1 MGICSSKESDSNK
14 KRKLPLLTK
23 NTIREFK
30 KNYYSQ
36 LTDSSNLQQTS
47 ATSNKQQKYIQEI
60 YSLNKYGINIKTN
73 QKFSHPLKFVFN
85 LNNFKCKMLSENTLY
100 ILYII
105 FDGKDFPMSF
115 GKGNNPSFV
124 FNQTFFKEIT
134 FEKMATSY
142 LEVYLYTYKSI
153 LNDKRNLDVMTKSE
167 ILSQAQIFSC
177 FKINLLTLA
186 FAPEKHD
193 LILIDPK
200 RIRVQLGRINYYVS
214 CKHIEDVYLNIK
226 QFKINLNNLKYNE
239 IALKLKLENKNLNR
253 EKESE
258 YTDNLIGEPNDNENS
273 MIYEYP
279 LNKEEENLIYNISES
294 FALIKKNSTKN
305 TNNNNN
311 NNNANNINDNN
322 INDNN
327 NNKNEKIEKLNLHGK
342 MSLVDLFNSETSLN
356 IYSVRL
362 QKKEETNQS
371 QKSTFFMKKLDLPE
385 IAKMSY
391 KKNPIENPDLIKSY
405 KLIGIISLNFNK
417 ILNEF
422 EEKLSKIANRLFQ
435 SMSNKKNSLIKTLS
449 GSKIM
454 KFGIE
459 EDLTNKVQSN
469 KNLYDY
475 NIDQVKYKIENFI
488 INILDNEDLN
498 ITEDIYWEGEPI
510 GTIDLNLEINNL
522 PLIRQIR
529 FGVMTETGFELS
541 SIFLYDNLN
550 LSNDLPEEILEL
562 NKLKEKFEQEIDF
575 SILKKIKTILERSL
589 YDNFL
594 YYGFST
600 EEYLYQSQAI
610 IIDLGIGLFGL
621 LDKIKFEYM
630 HITFQILKLIL
641 KRYEFDLGILSK
653 KWFKPKGNNMKQKNS
668 YELILHPSKTN
679 NCNFEGE
686 YNDVEYEFFDNYLVN
701 EKIIEKYLN
710 FHSEILNFCLNNLNK
725 GKNLSKDCM
734 EFTYFYLS
742 IAFFQNPQFRN
753 SFVNSVTNNIDLK
766 DTKYLKFLKRMNN
779 YSRKDSSNANKI
791 VVLWDIL
798 FYQRLESA
806 INLYLEKIKR
816 KNSDSS
822 TINKIENINAIKEQL
837 MDIKTMTEIKIEKS
851 NNNIISFNKSYWY
864 NKINKRDYIFYDL
877 ILELFDHTNELR
889 NKLFMDRVSKVINF
903 KNPEK
908 IANFDSVEKIIE
920 VITYDLITKKAK
932 DYPKQIKELIPKF
945 YADSKILNNFIYI
958 IITTTNVYD
967 TLSIFNVIEILDE
980 LFNKKYDYYDFR
992 ENYLRDELD
1001 YNVIKRAFLIIV
1013 ESDNSLAIAKFIW
1026 FYYKNNSLIN
1036 FYHVNDIIKY
1046 IISIFFKLF
1055 FHWSFQIREI
1065 FYFFIIFIIQFKLK
1079 EKFKSKKEK
1088 KEINTNIQNYENN
1101 MYFEFF
1107 VKQTKT
1113 IKKDEYFY
1121 LLDELN
1127 ENTEVIEKLQKIIK
1141 KEKYEEA
1148 YMDNLIKINDIQI
1161 LNKIPKEAHGNI
1173 IECLKQYNNVITK
1186 FGIWKKN
1193 IEDMNIPEDNIEYPL
1208 MEISIIKDDKIQYEP
1223 I

>member
-14 KRKLPLLTK
+14 NRLRPILTK
-23 NTIREFK
+23 NTIKEFK
-30 KNYYSQ
+30 KTYYSQ
-36 LTDSSNLQQTS
+36 LTDGSNLQQTS
-47 ATSNKQQKYIQEI
+47 ATSNNKQKYIQEI

-73 QKFSHPLKFVFN
+73 QKFSRPLKFIFN

-142 LEVYLYTYKSI
+142 LEVYLYTYKSN
-153 LNDKRNLDVMTKSE
+153 LNDKRNLDLMTKSE
-167 ILSQAQIFSC
+167 ILSQARIFSC

-200 RIRVQLGRINYYVS
+200 RTRVQLGRINYYVS
-214 CKHIEDVYLNIK
+214 CKHIEDIYLEIK

-239 IALKLKLENKNLNR
+239 IALKLRLENKNLNR
-253 EKESE
+253 EKESD

-279 LNKEEENLIYNISES
+279 INKEEENLIYNISES
-294 FALIKKNSTKN
+294 FVLTNKNSTKN
-305 TNNNNN
+305 
-311 NNNANNINDNN
+311 ANNDINDN
-322 INDNN
+322 
-327 NNKNEKIEKLNLHGK
+327 KSEKIEKLNLHGK
-342 MSLVDLFNSETSLN
+342 MSMVDLFNSETSLN

-362 QKKEETNQS
+362 KKKEETNQL
-371 QKSTFFMKKLDLPE
+371 QKNNFFMKKLELPE
-385 IAKMSY
+385 IAKISY
-391 KKNPIENPDLIKSY
+391 KKNNPTENSDLIRSY

-422 EEKLSKIANRLFQ
+422 EEKLSKIGNRLFQ

-469 KNLYDY
+469 KNLCDF

-488 INILDNEDLN
+488 INILDNEDLK

-510 GTIDLNLEINNL
+510 GTIDLNLEIKNL

-575 SILKKIKTILERSL
+575 SIFKKIKAILERSL

-630 HITFQILKLIL
+630 HITFQILRLIL

-668 YELILHPSKTN
+668 YELILHSGKTN
-679 NCNFEGE
+679 NFNYEGE
-686 YNDVEYEFFDNYLVN
+686 YNDIEYEFFDNYLVN

-753 SFVNSVTNNIDLK
+753 SFVNSVISNIDLK
-766 DTKYLKFLKRMNN
+766 DKKYIKFLGRINN
-779 YSRKDSSNANKI
+779 FLRKDSSNTNKI
-791 VVLWDIL
+791 ILWDIL

-806 INLYLEKIKR
+806 ISLYLEKIKR
-816 KNSDSS
+816 KNSDNS
-822 TINKIENINAIKEQL
+822 TTNKIENINSIKEQL
-837 MDIKTMTEIKIEKS
+837 MDIKTMTEIKKEKS
-851 NNNIISFNKSYWY
+851 NNNIISLNKSYWY

-877 ILELFDHTNELR
+877 ILELFDHINELR
-889 NKLFMDRVSKVINF
+889 NKLFIDRASNSNKF
-903 KNPEK
+903 KNQEK
-908 IANFDSVEKIIE
+908 ISNFDSIEKIIE
-920 VITYDLITKKAK
+920 AITYDLITKKAK

-980 LFNKKYDYYDFR
+980 LFNKKYGYYDFR
-992 ENYLRDELD
+992 ENYLKDELD
-1001 YNVIKRAFLIIV
+1001 CTVLKRAFLIIV

-1036 FYHVNDIIKY
+1036 FHHMNDIIKY

-1065 FYFFIIFIIQFKLK
+1065 FYFFIIFILRFKLK
-1079 EKFKSKKEK
+1079 EKFKSKLEK
-1088 KEINTNIQNYENN
+1088 KEINTETQNTENN
-1101 MYFEFF
+1101 LYFEFF
-1107 VKQTKT
+1107 LKQTKT
-1113 IKKDEYFY
+1113 IKKDEYFF
-1121 LLDELN
+1121 LLDEFN
-1127 ENTEVIEKLQKIIK
+1127 ENMEIIERLQKIIK
-1141 KEKYEEA
+1141 KEKYGEA
-1148 YMDNLIKINDIQI
+1148 YMDNVIKINDIQI
-1161 LNKIPKEAHGNI
+1161 LNKIPKEAHGNLV
-1173 IECLKQYNNVITK
+1173 ECLKQYNNVITK

-1193 IEDMNIPEDNIEYPL
+1193 IEEMNIPEENIEYPL